1 MDDAASPVG
10 RIHRH
15 QYRPR
20 RMDAVSDLGAGVPT
34 EATLRPD
41 RRRLTDFLDRLA
53 VLYDVD
59 DDIAG
64 LRALDA
70 TIKLLPLEASVSLR
84 GGASAPALR
93 CSLGVVRAPPRDPDG
108 RAGLRTAVA
117 ALRTGRAG
125 AVADA
130 ALARA
135 GAGAPNRAF
144 LRGLALR
151 VTAGHV
157 GVRVMGWLGG
167 NTVDER
173 IARVEQALRALGL
186 GSVARF
192 HSHLA
197 ALLASNPFSA
207 AVPYG
212 LALALDGDGVAGAKS
227 YFACESGDVLLDHV
241 HGPVAQALELEGLT
255 SPFDLLVGV
264 MGSGWRRIRWPVE
277 ASFELPADRSAGA
290 RLKLYIP
297 PKRLAASDFGAHAAI
312 LRLAAELGLDRGP
325 YEDLIHALHV
335 PDPEADRPPI
345 LMAGVSVS
353 AAGPSLEAYVF
364 LWPWDAKATG
374 PQPPD

>member
-10 RIHRH
+10 RIIATSIV
-15 QYRPR
+15 PAAWTPFPTLGPVCPPKR
-20 RMDAVSDLGAGVPT
+20 RCG
-34 EATLRPD
+34 
-41 RRRLTDFLDRLA
+41 LTGEPYDFLDRLA

-70 TIKLLPLEASVSLR
+70 TIKLLPLEASVSLPAAALPR
-84 GGASAPALR
+84 LPCAAASVS
-93 CSLGVVRAPPRDPDG
+93 C
-108 RAGLRTAVA
+108 GLRHAIPTDARGFA
-117 ALRTGRAG
+117 RPSRRSALGARAQLRTPRCP
-125 AVADA
+125 
-130 ALARA
+130 A

-173 IARVEQALRALGL
+173 IARVEQALRALRPSAVLPGL
-186 GSVARF
+186 RPSRGVAGV
-192 HSHLA
+192 
-197 ALLASNPFSA
+197 NPFSA

-264 MGSGWRRIRWPVE
+264 MGSGWRRIPLARRGVVR
-277 ASFELPADRSAGA
+277 AAGRSVAGA
-290 RLKLYIP
+290 
-297 PKRLAASDFGAHAAI
+297 D
-312 LRLAAELGLDRGP
+312 
-325 YEDLIHALHV
+325 
-335 PDPEADRPPI
+335 
-345 LMAGVSVS
+345 
-353 AAGPSLEAYVF
+353 
-364 LWPWDAKATG
+364 
-374 PQPPD
+374 